1 MATGSINQKAID
13 QRGKGVA
20 GLSIAVYVVDTQTL
34 ATLTDLDDVSL
45 PNPLTTDANG
55 DYSYKTDTGLYDE
68 FISNAGE
75 LVGVNRGQ
83 QVEECA

>member
-13 QRGKGVA
+13 QRGRGIPS
-20 GLSIAVYVVDTQTL
+20 LSVAVYVVDTQTL

-68 FISNAGE
+68 FISNGGE